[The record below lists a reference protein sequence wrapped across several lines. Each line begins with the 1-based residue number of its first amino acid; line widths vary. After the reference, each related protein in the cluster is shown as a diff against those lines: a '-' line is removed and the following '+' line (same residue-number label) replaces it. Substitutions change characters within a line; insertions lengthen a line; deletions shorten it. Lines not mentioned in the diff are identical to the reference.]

1 MNIKEIEVRKEWI
14 HWKASEYSSNRKIAT
29 IPVFNK
35 HEDAQV
41 IAEMFKGK
49 YQIVNYYNLPNQYT
63 LRKAS
68 DNFGFFP
75 YLRWEELMLW
85 CEASD
90 VRDIIKEI
98 INTEIP
104 YYLATPKEEL
114 QYFWN
119 DRRGYE
125 LSFGRTNKHGIR
137 IHLEMYKSESKMWTM
152 NIQVFKVTDSS
163 SEFIDQRSDILD
175 KKLSLKQALDW
186 FKGWLAIPDNQEL
199 IYKIAELEPTTF

>member
-14 HWKASEYSSNRKIAT
+14 HWKASEYSNNRKIAA

-35 HEDAQV
+35 HEDAET
-41 IAEMFKGK
+41 IAEMFNG
-49 YQIVNYYNLPNQYT
+49 YYNVVNYYRLPNQYT
-63 LRKAS
+63 LRKVS

-75 YLRWEELMLW
+75 YLRWDELLVR

-90 VRDIIKEI
+90 VRDIIKDV
-98 INTEIP
+98 INKEIP

-119 DRRGYE
+119 DKKGYD
-125 LSFGRTNKHGIR
+125 LSFGQLNNYGIR
-137 IHLEMYKSESKMWTM
+137 IYLEMYKNEQKYWCM
-152 NIQVFKVTDSS
+152 NIQVHKVTKNS
-163 SEFIDQRSDILD
+163 SEFIDGTMDLLD
-175 KKLSLKQALDW
+175 KKLTLKQALDW
-186 FKGWLAIPDNQEL
+186 FKGWIAIPDNQEW